1 MASDINRLTRA
12 EEFGSNCGPRDT
24 ARGQPIGRTRESNE
38 IYEPSR
44 KISWRVLAATKII
57 RPIAAIR
64 RIARII
70 ISFAQ
75 LQCWFRRCSSKLRT
89 GVGQAERCGETRS
102 YAFDSFR
109 GRAIASVSA
118 SGRCIL
124 QKVRRQGRSLYR

>member
-12 EEFGSNCGPRDT
+12 EEFGSKCGPRDT

-44 KISWRVLAATKII
+44 KISWRICAAKTTG
-57 RPIAAIR
+57 PIAPIHW
-64 RIARII
+64 IDRII

-124 QKVRRQGRSLYR
+124 QKVWRQSRSLYR